1 LLCFFLSGAT
11 GLVYEVVWLR
21 LLGLVFGHTVYAIT
35 TVLAAFMAGL
45 ALGSFAFARVVGR
58 LSNLLRA
65 YGWLE
70 IGIGLSCAA
79 IPALLGGA
87 ATLYLRLH
95 GALDLSYDAFS
106 LVQFLLV
113 FALLLLP
120 TALMGGTL
128 PVLSQ
133 ALAGPPGRLGR
144 TIGVLYAVNTAGAV
158 VGVVL
163 AGYVLLPAI
172 GNRATIAVAVGANL
186 AVGAVALFLSRSR
199 PFAPPEPGSPPAAPQ
214 AARAAGAPLPGPL
227 GLAAALTVAALGLS
241 GAASMIYEVAWT
253 RALSLVI
260 GSSTYAFTAMLV
272 AFLVGIA
279 GGSAAYSWLRGTRPA
294 GPATFAVLQA
304 GIGLAVAL
312 VLLLFERMPELFLV
326 ALRWS
331 DSPGFVQGVQFAVS
345 AGALLL
351 PTLLIGATFPCAVA
365 VAARGAGRT
374 GQDVGHIYAVNTVGA
389 IVGTVLAGFVLIPA
403 LGVHAALKVGILL
416 NLLLAAGLWGLSP
429 HAAATWRWG
438 GLAAAVLAALGAAL
452 VPPWDQRVMA
462 SGPAIYG
469 KAYLEP
475 SAQSVGKRLREQR
488 LLYYRD
494 GLSATVSVNQ
504 RGQHVFLRVNGKAE
518 AGTAYDMPTQLM
530 LGHLPLLLHPK
541 PQRVLVI
548 GLGSGITA
556 GAVARHP
563 IERLDIAEIEPA
575 VVEASRF
582 FAHEHGEVLADPRV
596 RLVLADARTFL
607 LTTAER
613 YDVIISEP
621 SNPWIGGLASL
632 FSVEFFT
639 LARERLRPGGI
650 MLQWLQA
657 YNLFPDDL
665 RMVLQTFRTVFPGT
679 SVWNTHGDFLILGRT
694 EPGPVDFALVK
705 ARYQANPA
713 LRRDLERIGVPAS
726 PGVLGFFMLGEKDA
740 ARLAEGA
747 GLNTDDR
754 LPLEFSAPRALY
766 VDTTNINWKMVH
778 RFKAAEL
785 PEVTPAGRQELE
797 RPEARY
803 AIGMALLNRNVYGDA
818 LFHFQKALE
827 RDPGHTLSLL
837 RASVIYLKVGR
848 PKEALDLAERARP
861 HPGPAAPLVQTRQQS
876 LKPPRRVGWLRRGRS
891 TPTSRPAEGSSGP
904 SGVRLWRGR
913 RVSRCGGSPRRGR
926 SRCAS

>member
-1 LLCFFLSGAT
+1 MTTRLLLGCFFLSGAT
-11 GLVYEVVWLR
+11 GLIYEVVWLR

-45 ALGSFAFARVVGR
+45 ALGSFVFARLVGR
-58 LSNLLRA
+58 LGNLLRA

-79 IPALLGGA
+79 VPALLGGA
-87 ATLYLRLH
+87 STLYLRLH
-95 GALDLSYDAFS
+95 GALGLSYDAFS
-106 LVQFLLV
+106 LVQFGLV
-113 FALLLLP
+113 FALLLFP

-133 ALAGPPGRLGR
+133 ALAGPRSHLGR

-163 AGYVLLPAI
+163 AGYVLLPAL
-172 GNRATIAVAVGANL
+172 GNRTTIAVAVGANL
-186 AVGAVALFLSRSR
+186 TVGAVALFLSRAPR
-199 PFAPPEPGSPPAAPQ
+199 FAVPAPGSPPPAPR
-214 AARAAGAPLPGPL
+214 AARAAGAPPPDPL
-227 GLAAALTVAALGLS
+227 GPAAALTVAALGLS
-241 GAASMIYEVAWT
+241 GAAAMLYEVAWT

-279 GGSAAYSWLRGTRPA
+279 GGSAAYSGLRGTRPA
-294 GPATFAVLQA
+294 APATFAVLQA
-304 GIGLAVAL
+304 GIGLAVTL
-312 VLLLFERMPELFLV
+312 VLLLFERLPELFLV

-331 DSPGFVQGVQFAVS
+331 DAPGFVQGVQVSLS

-365 VAARGAGRT
+365 VAARSAGRA
-374 GQDVGHIYAVNTVGA
+374 GRDVGHIYAVNTVGA

-403 LGVHAALKVGILL
+403 LGVHAALKIGILV

-429 HAAATWRWG
+429 HAAAAWRWG
-438 GLAAAVLAALGAAL
+438 GLTAAVLAALGAAL
-452 VPPWDQRVMA
+452 ISPWDQRVMA

-469 KAYLEP
+469 KDYLERSP
-475 SAQSVGKRLREQR
+475 RNLGERLREQQ

-494 GLSATVSVNQ
+494 GLSATVSVNR
-504 RGQHVFLRVNGKAE
+504 RGQHVFLRVNGKAD
-518 AGTAYDMPTQLM
+518 AGTAHDMPTQLM
-530 LGHLPLLLHPK
+530 LGHLPLLLHPA

-563 IERLDIAEIEPA
+563 IERLTIAEIEPA

-582 FAHEHGEVLADPRV
+582 FAHEHGAVLADPRV

-607 LTTAER
+607 LTTPER

-632 FSVEFFT
+632 FSVEFFA

-657 YNLFPDDL
+657 YNLFPEDL
-665 RMVLQTFRTVFPGT
+665 RMVLQTFRTAFPAT
-679 SVWNTHGDFLILGRT
+679 SVWNTHGDFLLLGRT
-694 EPGPVDFALVK
+694 EPAPVDLALIK
-705 ARYQANPA
+705 GRYQESAP
-713 LRRDLERIGVPAS
+713 LRRDLERIGVPAW
-726 PGVLGFFMLGEKDA
+726 PGVLGFFMLREEEA

-766 VDTTNINWKMVH
+766 VDTTNANWQLVR
-778 RFKAAEL
+778 RFKVAEL
-785 PEVTPAGRQELE
+785 PEVAPAGRAELE
-797 RPEARY
+797 GAEARY
-803 AIGMALLNRNVYGDA
+803 AIGMGYMNRNVYGDA
-818 LFHFQKALE
+818 LFHFQKALQQ
-827 RDPGHTLSLL
+827 DAGHILSLL
-837 RASVIYLKVGR
+837 RASAIYFKHGR
-848 PKEALDLAERARP
+848 AKEALELAERALKREP
-861 HPGPAAPLVQTRQQS
+861 RNTQALFQAGLASEGLNAPDRAIGFYQKALALQPANVEAQRALIRVLQHRSFKPGN
-876 LKPPRRVGWLRRGRS
+876 GR
-891 TPTSRPAEGSSGP
+891 
-904 SGVRLWRGR
+904 
-913 RVSRCGGSPRRGR
+913 
-926 SRCAS
+926 